1 MLTFRDVHLPG
12 PTKRNTF
19 NGLSF
24 ELGLRRAVIL
34 AEQDELTSAFVNLVI
49 GARKPRSG
57 SVELSGRPSWPIG
70 QSIIMQSTL
79 TGRETTRFL
88 SDLYNLDYRA
98 CLKDAGRW
106 FPPRLMARR
115 LNTWTTP
122 ERIKFERLAALW
134 PEFDVFVVYGAG
146 LTGDAEFDAEW
157 LPRFQEK
164 LAGRGLLAVVPPM
177 EPWSW
182 MCDITVLLRSNEVI
196 CFHDLADALLAA
208 KPAETGELIEEPTRP
223 EPADDE
229 IF

>member
-1 MLTFRDVHLPG
+1 MLNFTDVHLPG
-12 PTKRNTF
+12 PGKRNTF

-24 ELGLRRAVIL
+24 DLGLRRAIIL
-34 AEQDELTSAFVNLVI
+34 AERDELTSAFVNLVI
-49 GARKPRSG
+49 GARKTRHG
-57 SVELSGRPSWPIG
+57 SVRLSGRPSWPIG
-70 QSIIMQSTL
+70 QSIIIQSSL
-79 TGRETTRFL
+79 TGRETVRFL
-88 SDLYNLDYRA
+88 SDIYNLDYRT
-98 CLKDAGRW
+98 CLKEATRW
-106 FPPRLMARR
+106 FGQPLLARR
-115 LNTWTTP
+115 LNTWTSG

-134 PEFDVFVVYGAG
+134 PEFDIFIVYGAG

-157 LPRFQEK
+157 LTRFQEK
-164 LAGRGLLAVVPPM
+164 LEGRGLLAVVPPM

-182 MCDITVLLRSNEVI
+182 MCDITVLLRSNEII